1 MKVLQWAVRRYLG
14 KKTDGQ
20 ERLAVSSQIDQIIV
34 RAETFLLCVFVLFA
48 FSIKCMVL
56 ATQIN

>member
-20 ERLAVSSQIDQIIV
+20 ERLAVSSQIQALEAWGV
-34 RAETFLLCVFVLFA
+34 RQGD
-48 FSIKCMVL
+48 KGR
-56 ATQIN
+56 